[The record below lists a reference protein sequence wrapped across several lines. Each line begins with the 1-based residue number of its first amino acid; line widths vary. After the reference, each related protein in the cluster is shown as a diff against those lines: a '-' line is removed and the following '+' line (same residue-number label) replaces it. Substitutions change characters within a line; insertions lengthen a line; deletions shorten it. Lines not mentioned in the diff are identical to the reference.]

1 MKITDNN
8 FSRQFETKVSGHLAR
23 IQYTAHERK
32 VFLSKLEI
40 PEEITEEHF
49 KENFIAA
56 VLDHL
61 REKNLKVMPTN
72 ADVKRF
78 LIQNSQ
84 YMEMLPV
91 GIRLPKRVVETS
103 EVS

>member
-1 MKITDNN
+1 MKIRDNH
-8 FSRQFETKVSGHLAR
+8 FSRQFETTVGGHLAR
-23 IQYTAHERK
+23 IEYSSHERK

-61 REKNLKVMPTN
+61 QEKNLRVVPTS
-72 ADVKRF
+72 AQVKEFFIR
-78 LIQNSQ
+78 NSQ
-84 YMEMLPV
+84 YREMLPV
-91 GIRLPKRVVETS
+91 GIRLSTRVVETS